1 MSTVIEEAFQK
12 AGGREA
18 LRKALGV
25 SKQTLSDW
33 KRWGHVSAARAV
45 AVERITGIPR
55 KQLCPGFDW
64 GDAPELQKKPRKPA
78 KVD

>member
-1 MSTVIEEAFQK
+1 MSTVIDEAFEK

-18 LRKALGV
+18 LQKALGV

-55 KQLCPGFDW
+55 QRLCPSFDW
-64 GDAPELQKKPRKPA
+64 GDAAPQLPKRRTA
-78 KVD
+78 RAA